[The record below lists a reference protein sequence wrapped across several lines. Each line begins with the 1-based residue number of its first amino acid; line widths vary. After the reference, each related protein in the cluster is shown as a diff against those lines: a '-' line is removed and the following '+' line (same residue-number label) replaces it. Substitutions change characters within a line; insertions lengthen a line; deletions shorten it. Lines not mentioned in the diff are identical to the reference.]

1 MGITWATCVS
11 GISCSGP
18 CSRRM
23 SVVLGGASLPGLT
36 MVQKDPS
43 GRSKTDR
50 LAVLCESVEGRGRH
64 ARTVARPKLA
74 ALATS
79 SRGSSAIDRSGT
91 GMYGISASTFDS
103 RTHTRRKPG
112 SQSHGSSPPPRRR
125 PPSQPLTPE
134 ESTTAEPPQNRRS
147 IRDSGPCL
155 LRMVPCQGAGVKRR
169 LERASVVEA
178 NQTQ

>member
-1 MGITWATCVS
+1 VLRS
-11 GISCSGP
+11 GESPPIA
-18 CSRRM
+18 RR
-23 SVVLGGASLPGLT
+23 GA
-36 MVQKDPS
+36 
-43 GRSKTDR
+43 GRRAGRARRSQGVERTASHGWGK
-50 LAVLCESVEGRGRH
+50 LAEVYAVLCESVEGRGRH

-125 PPSQPLTPE
+125 PPNQPLTPE